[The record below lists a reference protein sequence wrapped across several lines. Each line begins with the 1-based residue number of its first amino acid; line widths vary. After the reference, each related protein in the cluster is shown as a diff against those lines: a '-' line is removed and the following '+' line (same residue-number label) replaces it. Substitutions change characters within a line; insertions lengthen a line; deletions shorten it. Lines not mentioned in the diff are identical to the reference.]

1 MENRERR
8 ISKWRLPLTAVVLLI
23 LLSVVFARSKKNI
36 IETIN
41 WNGVSFD
48 VVRVESGNEIVMR
61 WADSTGK
68 PLGKLETF
76 MSYSEFRGVPLSMAM
91 NGGMYLKDQSPQG
104 LYIENG
110 VKHKSVNT
118 DSAYGN
124 FYLMPNG
131 VFGITQNG
139 DARVL
144 TRDRFIKS
152 YEGWRYATQS
162 GPMLVINNTYHPA
175 IRKGSSNVHIRNA
188 VGVTEEGVVYFV
200 ISNRKT
206 NFYTLASLFKERLN
220 CPNALYLDGFVSKM
234 RVPSEGRIEDGNFGV
249 MIGVKK

>member
-8 ISKWRLPLTAVVLLI
+8 ISKWRLPLTAIVLLI

-36 IETIN
+36 VETID

-48 VVRVESGNEIVMR
+48 VVRVESGNGIVMR

-68 PLGKLETF
+68 LLGNLETF
-76 MSYSEFRGVPLSMAM
+76 MKYSEFRGVPLCMAM

-110 VKHKSVNT
+110 VKHKAVNT

-144 TRDRFIKS
+144 TRDMFIKS
-152 YEGWRYATQS
+152 YEGWRYSTQS
-162 GPMLVINNTYHPA
+162 GPMLVINNSYHPA

-188 VGVTEEGVVYFV
+188 VGVTSDGVVYFV
-200 ISNRKT
+200 ISNKKT